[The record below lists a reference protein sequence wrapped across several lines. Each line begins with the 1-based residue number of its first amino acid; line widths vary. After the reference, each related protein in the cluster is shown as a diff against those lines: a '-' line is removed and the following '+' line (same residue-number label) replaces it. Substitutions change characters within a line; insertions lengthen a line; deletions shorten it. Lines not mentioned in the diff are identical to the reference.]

1 MIICDLVS
9 VVNTFFKKML
19 TELALC
25 DILHIERT
33 VQHMNNRI
41 REVRQHNS
49 LSMKSFGDRLGIS
62 SAAVS
67 KIETGV
73 NTPSEQTIRAI
84 CSEFSINRDWLVDGI
99 GEMQVQKPLLPEI
112 IHNLRKYPRALEVLS
127 AMRPEDWQAFE
138 ALLERLFEQKNKKET
153 E

>member
-1 MIICDLVS
+1 MTLGERIKQLRRDMNMTQVEFGRFIGVSGATISTSESGKTTPDSQTIEIIC
-9 VVNTFFKKML
+9 
-19 TELALC
+19 
-25 DILHIERT
+25 
-33 VQHMNNRI
+33 
-41 REVRQHNS
+41 
-49 LSMKSFGDRLGIS
+49 MKCN
-62 SAAVS
+62 V
-67 KIETGV
+67 
-73 NTPSEQTIRAI
+73 
-84 CSEFSINRDWLVDGI
+84 NRDWLVDGI

>member
-1 MIICDLVS
+1 
-9 VVNTFFKKML
+9 
-19 TELALC
+19 
-25 DILHIERT
+25 
-33 VQHMNNRI
+33 MNKRI
-41 REVRQHNS
+41 YEVRRSVS
-49 LSMKSFGDRLGIS
+49 LSMRAFGERIGIS
-62 SAAVS
+62 GPSVAR
-67 KIETGV
+67 IESGE
-73 NTPSEQTIRAI
+73 NNPSEQTIRAI

-99 GEMQVQKPLLPEI
+99 GEMMVQKPLLPEI

>member
-1 MIICDLVS
+1 MTIHERIKNLRKESGLTQAEFGARIGITFSSVS
-9 VVNTFFKKML
+9 LLEKGT
-19 TELALC
+19 
-25 DILHIERT
+25 
-33 VQHMNNRI
+33 NN
-41 REVRQHNS
+41 
-49 LSMKSFGDRLGIS
+49 
-62 SAAVS
+62 
-67 KIETGV
+67 
-73 NTPSEQTIRAI
+73 PSEQTIRAI
-84 CSEFSINRDWLVDGI
+84 CSEFHINRDWLVDGI